1 MSRFLI
7 GFAVGVVVG
16 AAAVILASPR
26 SGQSQGIGQLV
37 DGAMTAAKRAA
48 DLKQQE
54 MWGDYRTRVQ
64 QASQPKPAPQNPWE
78 TNER

>member
-1 MSRFLI
+1 MGRFLI
-7 GFAVGVVVG
+7 GFVVGLIVG
-16 AAAVILASPR
+16 AAAVVLSSPR
-26 SGQSQGIGQLV
+26 AGQPQGIGGLV

-54 MWGDYRTRVQ
+54 MWGEYRTRVQ

-78 TNER
+78 SYER